1 MARPIDRRPAMTIKG
16 DEITPEFRAVITKA
30 AKRAGMTQS
39 AWVVQRLGDL
49 ARRELAGDPD
59 EAPVPAIVPPAVI
72 DGLRK
77 EVDRHAAETR
87 HEMAELREQMMA
99 TNRLVAEMGALSGTK
114 PRGVLGRLF
123 GKRD

>member
-1 MARPIDRRPAMTIKG
+1 MARPIDSRPAMTIKG

-49 ARRELAGDPD
+49 ARRELAGDPN
-59 EAPVPAIVPPAVI
+59 EAPVPAIVSPAVI
-72 DGLRK
+72 DGLR
-77 EVDRHAAETR
+77 EEIDRHAAKTR
-87 HEMAELREQMMA
+87 QEMAELRDQMMA
-99 TNRLVAEMGALSGTK
+99 TNRLVAEMGAPGETK
-114 PRGVLGRLF
+114 PRGVLSRLF